1 MTALA
6 GGLTGQGVS
15 GPYYWDAGKSPLG
28 AELISTTSGQVA
40 NVHFY
45 KNEGWY
51 ATGSVYEEWISSPLP
66 SFTPPSGHTL
76 TFVQFIVLQ

>member
-1 MTALA
+1 MTGLAGELITPAEALA
-6 GGLTGQGVS
+6 GTS
-15 GPYYWDAGKSPLG
+15 GKAALG
-28 AELISTTSGQVA
+28 GELMFAQSGQVA
-40 NVHFY
+40 GNHFY

-66 SFTPPSGHTL
+66 SFSPPSGHTL